1 MSHARKNIYVI
12 GFPPSPPPPF
22 RRIDFYC
29 PPRPSLK
36 PLPKKSPLQAI
47 YI

>member
-1 MSHARKNIYVI
+1 MNKKIYYKNLSSQLFHRAIKNIYVI

-29 PPRPSLK
+29 PPAHP
-36 PLPKKSPLQAI
+36 
-47 YI
+47 